1 MSVHDIQ
8 LIESDPSLLKQLN
21 TSGLYIWTD
30 YCPIRKRI
38 CYMKNSPVFY
48 PIENS
53 VDDNLKQGLKL
64 AIPVSVVL
72 WMIIISV
79 VF

>member
-1 MSVHDIQ
+1 
-8 LIESDPSLLKQLN
+8 
-21 TSGLYIWTD
+21 
-30 YCPIRKRI
+30 
-38 CYMKNSPVFY
+38 MKNSPVFY